1 MRAFLDTNV
10 LIDVVMDRQPWVN
23 DALVLFE
30 LANQG
35 KLSLVAADLSF
46 INIAYITRK
55 MLSKADLYT
64 LLTDLREFVKVIE
77 MGEAIID
84 NAIKAQWNDME
95 VTTTSKIVYNINEQV
110 SSKVEMIAED
120 VMKTETTT
128 VKCGEDI
135 YSVTASS
142 LVAE

>member
-1 MRAFLDTNV
+1 MTCIMTV
-10 LIDVVMDRQPWVN
+10 LT
-23 DALVLFE
+23 VLSVF
-30 LANQG
+30 NG
-35 KLSLVAADLSF
+35 
-46 INIAYITRK
+46 T
-55 MLSKADLYT
+55 
-64 LLTDLREFVKVIE
+64 
-77 MGEAIID
+77 
-84 NAIKAQWNDME
+84 QWNDME
-95 VTTTSKIVYNINEQV
+95 VTTTSKIVYNMNEQV